1 MESKGAISSTFPE
14 KKVRMNG
21 QIFCYLVCFDF
32 RRVSK
37 LDIPSSVK
45 SQLNLIQYT
54 FALVGQI
61 GLLGQYVLKISTI
74 LLLCR
79 P

>member
-32 RRVSK
+32 RRASK
-37 LDIPSSVK
+37 LGIPSSVK
-45 SQLNLIQYT
+45 SQMNL
-54 FALVGQI
+54 
-61 GLLGQYVLKISTI
+61 I
-74 LLLCR
+74 LLLLLDR
-79 P
+79 LGPQDGIVHIF